1 MSKELQPTPSGPAAT
16 ESVAPTLADIMAMLQ
31 AINTN
36 ISKYAETVAESQAQ
50 ATQLIRLLETE
61 KGTTE

>member
-1 MSKELQPTPSGPAAT
+1 MSKELEPTPSGQPAT

-31 AINTN
+31 TINANVT
-36 ISKYAETVAESQAQ
+36 KYAETVAESQAQ
-50 ATQLIRLLETE
+50 ATQLIRLLETK

>member
-1 MSKELQPTPSGPAAT
+1 MSKELEPTPDGTPAT

-31 AINTN
+31 TINTN
-36 ISKYAETVAESQAQ
+36 VTKYAETVAESQEQ
-50 ATQLIRLLETE
+50 ATQLICLLETE

>member
-1 MSKELQPTPSGPAAT
+1 MSKELEPTPDGTPAT

-31 AINTN
+31 TINTN
-36 ISKYAETVAESQAQ
+36 INKYAETVAESQAQ
-50 ATQLIRLLETE
+50 TTQLIRLLETE

>member
-1 MSKELQPTPSGPAAT
+1 MSKELEPTPDGTPAT

-31 AINTN
+31 TINTN
-36 ISKYAETVAESQAQ
+36 ITKYAETVAESQAQ
-50 ATQLIRLLETE
+50 TTQLIRLLETE

>member
-1 MSKELQPTPSGPAAT
+1 MSKELEPTPDGTPAT

-31 AINTN
+31 TINTN
-36 ISKYAETVAESQAQ
+36 ITKFNESVMESQAQ

>member
-1 MSKELQPTPSGPAAT
+1 MSKELEPTTDGTPAT

-31 AINTN
+31 TINANVTKFN
-36 ISKYAETVAESQAQ
+36 ETVAESQAQ
-50 ATQLIRLLETE
+50 ATRLIRLLETE

>member
-1 MSKELQPTPSGPAAT
+1 MSKELEPTPDGTPAT

-31 AINTN
+31 TINTN
-36 ISKYAETVAESQAQ
+36 ITKYTEAVTESQAQ
-50 ATQLIRLLETE
+50 TTQLIRLLETK

>member
-1 MSKELQPTPSGPAAT
+1 MSKEHQPHQGGAPAT

-31 AINTN
+31 TINAN
-36 ISKYAETVAESQAQ
+36 VIKYNETVTESQAKT
-50 ATQLIRLLETE
+50 TQLIRLLETE

>member
-1 MSKELQPTPSGPAAT
+1 MSKVIEPTPSGQPAT

-31 AINTN
+31 TINAN
-36 ISKYAETVAESQAQ
+36 VIKYAETVAESQAQ

>member
-1 MSKELQPTPSGPAAT
+1 MSKELEPTPVGPPAT

-31 AINTN
+31 TINANVT
-36 ISKYAETVAESQAQ
+36 KYNETVTESQAQ
-50 ATQLIRLLETE
+50 TARLIRLLETE

>member
-1 MSKELQPTPSGPAAT
+1 MSKELEPTPSGQPAT

-31 AINTN
+31 TINANVTKFN
-36 ISKYAETVAESQAQ
+36 ESVMESQAQ

>member
-1 MSKELQPTPSGPAAT
+1 MSKELEPTPSGQPAT

-31 AINTN
+31 TINTN
-36 ISKYAETVAESQAQ
+36 ITKYAETVAESQSQ
-50 ATQLIRLLETE
+50 TTQLIRLLETE

>member
-1 MSKELQPTPSGPAAT
+1 MSKELEPTPDGTPAT

-31 AINTN
+31 TINTN
-36 ISKYAETVAESQAQ
+36 ITKYAETVAESQSQ

-61 KGTTE
+61 KGTSE

>member
-1 MSKELQPTPSGPAAT
+1 MSKELEPTPGGTTAT

-31 AINTN
+31 TINANVT
-36 ISKYAETVAESQAQ
+36 KYAETVAESQAQ
-50 ATQLIRLLETE
+50 ATQLISMLETE

>member
-1 MSKELQPTPSGPAAT
+1 MSKELEPTPSGQPAT

-31 AINTN
+31 TINTN
-36 ISKYAETVAESQAQ
+36 ITKFNESVMESQAQ

>member
-1 MSKELQPTPSGPAAT
+1 MSKELEPTPDGTPAT

-31 AINTN
+31 TINTN
-36 ISKYAETVAESQAQ
+36 ITKYAETVAESQAQ
-50 ATQLIRLLETE
+50 ATQLIRLLQTE

>member
-1 MSKELQPTPSGPAAT
+1 MSKELEPTPDGTPAT

-31 AINTN
+31 TINTN
-36 ISKYAETVAESQAQ
+36 INKYAETVAESKSQT
-50 ATQLIRLLETE
+50 TQLIRLLETE

>member
-1 MSKELQPTPSGPAAT
+1 MSKELEPTPDGTPAT

-31 AINTN
+31 TMNTN
-36 ISKYAETVAESQAQ
+36 INKYAETVAESQAQ
-50 ATQLIRLLETE
+50 TTQLIRLLETE

>member
-1 MSKELQPTPSGPAAT
+1 MSKELEPTPGGPTAT

-31 AINTN
+31 TINAN
-36 ISKYAETVAESQAQ
+36 VIKYTETVTESQAQ

>member
-1 MSKELQPTPSGPAAT
+1 MSKELEPTPDGTPAT

-31 AINTN
+31 TINAN
-36 ISKYAETVAESQAQ
+36 ITKYTEMVTESQAQ
-50 ATQLIRLLETE
+50 ATQLIRLLQTE

>member
-1 MSKELQPTPSGPAAT
+1 MNKELHPTEGGAPAT

-31 AINTN
+31 TINTN
-36 ISKYAETVAESQAQ
+36 VIKYTETVTESQAQ